1 MTEKINNSLVIKN
14 VEKKFDN
21 VVALNKISLEVS
33 EGEFCT
39 LLGASGSGKTTLLR
53 VIAGFE
59 PIDNGSIQINGKN
72 VETLSIAN
80 RNIGMV
86 FQNYALFPHMSVR
99 ENVAFGLKMRK
110 LNKLAI
116 EKKTNEALS
125 LVNLINEAE
134 RFPSQL
140 SGGQQQ
146 RVALAR
152 AIVIKPSILL
162 MDEPLGALDKNLR
175 KEMQV
180 QIKELHKNINVT
192 VIYVTHDQE
201 EALYLSDRIVL
212 LDKGDIIQSGNSR
225 DLYQKPK
232 NKMVASFLGECNF
245 ITLKNHQKIVLR
257 PESFKI
263 SNKKTNDNN
272 IEVQIKNIIF
282 LGSYTKLIGS
292 YNNQEITAMF
302 NSNELQKNIDK
313 KIKLNLTYDD
323 YDLIDI

>member
-1 MTEKINNSLVIKN
+1 MTKPKNSLVIKN
-14 VEKKFDN
+14 LTKKFDD
-21 VVALNKISLEVS
+21 VIALNNISLEVKA
-33 EGEFCT
+33 GEFCT

-59 PIDNGSIQINGKN
+59 SPNNGSLEINGKN
-72 VETLSIAN
+72 VSALPIAD

-99 ENVAFGLKMRK
+99 ENVAFGLEM
-110 LNKLAI
+110 
-116 EKKTNEALS
+116 KKFKKIDIKNRVNEALK
-125 LVNLINEAE
+125 LVDLMNESE
-134 RFPSQL
+134 RFPNQL

-180 QIKELHKNINVT
+180 QIKALHKNINVT

-212 LDKGDIIQSGNSR
+212 LDGGEIIQSGQCKE
-225 DLYQKPK
+225 LYLTPK
-232 NKMVASFLGECNF
+232 NRMVANFLGECNF
-245 ITLKNHQKIVLR
+245 IELEDGKNITIR

-263 SNKKTNDNN
+263 LSERMNEES
-272 IEVQIKNIIF
+272 IEVAVKDFIF
-282 LGSYTKLIGS
+282 LGSFIKLIGN
-292 YNNQEITAMF
+292 YNHQEITAIF
-302 NSNELQKNIDK
+302 RSSDLNPNINKQDKIYLSYDKNCLI
-313 KIKLNLTYDD
+313 NL
-323 YDLIDI
+323 